1 MACYYIGIISL
12 MAAISNWT
20 TVKEFRKKIPIK
32 KIQESEV
39 FCWHTQNVPAYKMS
53 RSVTDVKEALN

>member
-1 MACYYIGIISL
+1 
-12 MAAISNWT
+12 MAAISNRT